1 MIDVT
6 HDAITCTELSQVKC
20 DALLDGTETVQGVQ
34 QFCLTLASLNGY
46 EKVVRE
52 QQMLCSLIQAILSD
66 FIVINVPS
74 LEAKL

>member
-34 QFCLTLASLNGY
+34 QFGLTLASLNGY

-52 QQMLCSLIQAILSD
+52 QQMLCSLI
-66 FIVINVPS
+66 
-74 LEAKL
+74 